1 MLGKQMMQMMEKWE
15 EESHTHIA
23 KLCLLKIDFKNQG
36 IRSKGSNKRI
46 VTVIHSGLEN
56 RKLCEI
62 DEFYHRKHTGTSIS
76 DLDLVCATGVK
87 PQTRLA
93 IDTRGLWAVLPV
105 QGQDADSL
113 QPADL
118 LGLSA

>member
-1 MLGKQMMQMMEKWE
+1 M
-15 EESHTHIA
+15 
-23 KLCLLKIDFKNQG
+23 
-36 IRSKGSNKRI
+36 
-46 VTVIHSGLEN
+46 
-56 RKLCEI
+56 
-62 DEFYHRKHTGTSIS
+62 GTSIS

-118 LGLSA
+118 LGSSGQETSVSYIAYSASVLKINEDSGTAINRDGQK

>member
-1 MLGKQMMQMMEKWE
+1 MEQSIQGE
-15 EESHTHIA
+15 DSYSHSQCSREQET
-23 KLCLLKIDFKNQG
+23 LY
-36 IRSKGSNKRI
+36 
-46 VTVIHSGLEN
+46 
-56 RKLCEI
+56 EI
-62 DEFYHRKHTGTSIS
+62 NDSYHRKYTGKSIS

-118 LGLSA
+118 MGSSGIMGDIIFLHCIQCICVKN